1 MIAIPGK
8 GNGLIMFIARATV
21 PSEELLGAF
30 RKLIPQLKEEFPLP
44 TLEELKALLSTEC
57 SQVFIARQPD
67 EKAPIIGILTLVLY
81 RVPTGIRARIE
92 DVVVDEAYR
101 GQGIGEALVR
111 HAIRVAREF
120 SADGIALTSNPK
132 RAGANKLYQKIGFK
146 NWVTNLYFYKF

>member
-1 MIAIPGK
+1 
-8 GNGLIMFIARATV
+8 MFIARATV

-30 RKLIPQLKEEFPLP
+30 RALIPQLKAEFPLP
-44 TLEELKALLSTEC
+44 TLDELISLLSAES
-57 SQVFIARQPD
+57 SQIFIARQPD
-67 EKAPIIGILTLVLY
+67 ENAPIIGILTLVLY

-120 SADGIALTSNPK
+120 GADGIALTSNPK
-132 RAGANKLYQKIGFK
+132 REGANRLYQKIGFK
-146 NWVTNLYFYKF
+146 NWETNLYFYKF